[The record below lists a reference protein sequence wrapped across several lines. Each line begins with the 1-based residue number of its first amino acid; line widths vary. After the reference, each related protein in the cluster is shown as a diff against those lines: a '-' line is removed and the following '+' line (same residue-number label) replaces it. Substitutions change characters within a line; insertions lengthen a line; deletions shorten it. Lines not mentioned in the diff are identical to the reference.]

1 MQASLDQQRA
11 SIERQ
16 ARAAGTSIGAPVLG
30 PEPSAV
36 CDPIPQP
43 QLSKMIDEAS
53 QKHGVDASL
62 VKEIARQESGF
73 KPCAISKTGA
83 QGLMQLMPATQ
94 AQFAVEDPF
103 DARESLEAG
112 TKLLKQLLDRY
123 DGDVQKALSAYNAGA
138 TRVDQA
144 GGIPDIPET
153 KNYVL
158 SILARFLR

>member
-1 MQASLDQQRA
+1 
-11 SIERQ
+11 
-16 ARAAGTSIGAPVLG
+16 
-30 PEPSAV
+30 
-36 CDPIPQP
+36 
-43 QLSKMIDEAS
+43 MIDEAS